1 MNTIKNSTQIMPDK
15 KEIKYIL
22 NKKPK
27 EWKAPKAK
35 VIRVGDQI
43 LSREIDGKFIVFLE
57 EINNSN

>member
-1 MNTIKNSTQIMPDK
+1 MPDK